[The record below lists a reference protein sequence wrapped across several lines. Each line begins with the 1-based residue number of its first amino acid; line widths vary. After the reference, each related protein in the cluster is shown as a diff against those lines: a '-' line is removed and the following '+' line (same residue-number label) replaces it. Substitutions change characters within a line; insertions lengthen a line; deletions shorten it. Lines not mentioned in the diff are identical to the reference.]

1 MNLTSE
7 ERDRA
12 MGLEREV
19 PRPNPFRDPAGWHRS
34 FEDDTPTVTTPRER
48 GQGLV
53 YHGTHV
59 FLHGFVVTS
68 MTDCTCPPCARLD
81 PWDDRR
87 RVNATVQGDFGPVPL
102 EHARTTSFRKPTT
115 TEETH
120 P

>member
-1 MNLTSE
+1 MTLTSE

-12 MGLEREV
+12 MGLER
-19 PRPNPFRDPAGWHRS
+19 
-34 FEDDTPTVTTPRER
+34 TPPTRER
-48 GQGLV
+48 GVGLV

-59 FLHGFVVTS
+59 FLRGFVVTS
-68 MTDCTCPPCARLD
+68 MTDCHCPPCAKLD
-81 PWDDRR
+81 PWDDER

-102 EHARTTSFRKPTT
+102 EHARMTSFRKPTT